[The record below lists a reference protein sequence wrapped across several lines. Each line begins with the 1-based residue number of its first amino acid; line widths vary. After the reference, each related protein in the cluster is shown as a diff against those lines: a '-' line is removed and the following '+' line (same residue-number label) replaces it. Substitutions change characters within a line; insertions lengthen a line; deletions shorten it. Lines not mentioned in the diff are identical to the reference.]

1 MYRFRPC
8 ESVRPRQPVSAR
20 SVLESQREVELAP
33 CKRSHTI
40 VGKWEVVA
48 DWGDWEVH
56 SRLHLALELQNERG
70 SAWADH
76 CLERRVLPI
85 AIPGDGSPPKRSK
98 PAALDFFAGSGL
110 AAEALRSCFKIVWAN
125 DICEKKAATYRAN
138 HSARVLN
145 VENISAIRGSDLPN
159 AELSWASFPC
169 QDLSLAG
176 DLKGIDSPRSGLVWQ
191 WLRVMDEME
200 QRPRVVVAENVVG
213 LVSANHGKHYLA
225 LHNALIA
232 RGFRV
237 GALVLDAERWV
248 PQSRS
253 RVFVV
258 GVTSSTLPSSL
269 ISEEPTWCHT
279 AALKNISTRVKEF
292 VWWKLPEPRASRP
305 RLSDIIDY
313 GVATH
318 SEQESQ
324 RNLQLIPA
332 HHRARME
339 SMANGVPMVFPGYK
353 RTRGGQQVLE
363 VRFDDV
369 AGCLRTPQGGSSRQ
383 YVVIFKNG
391 RFSTRLLTVQEAAR
405 LMGVRA
411 SYRILGT
418 YNDGYKAM
426 GDGVAVPT
434 VRHLARHLL
443 LPLART

>member
-1 MYRFRPC
+1 MLNDATRRP
-8 ESVRPRQPVSAR
+8 E
-20 SVLESQREVELAP
+20 
-33 CKRSHTI
+33 
-40 VGKWEVVA
+40 
-48 DWGDWEVH
+48 
-56 SRLHLALELQNERG
+56 
-70 SAWADH
+70 
-76 CLERRVLPI
+76 
-85 AIPGDGSPPKRSK
+85 RSK

-110 AAEALRSCFKIVWAN
+110 AAEALQSFFKIVWAN

-138 HSARVLN
+138 HAARILKVGN
-145 VENISAIRGSDLPN
+145 VSTIRGADLPS

-176 DLKGIDSPRSGLVWQ
+176 DLKGIDSPRSGMVWQ

-213 LVSANHGKHYLA
+213 LVSADRGRHYLA
-225 LHNALIA
+225 LHEALTA

-237 GALVLDAERWV
+237 GALVLDAVRWV
-248 PQSRS
+248 PQSRP

-258 GVTSSTLPSSL
+258 GLASASVPDGLVSDG
-269 ISEEPTWCHT
+269 PTWCHT
-279 AALKNISTRVKEF
+279 PALKQISGRVKEF
-292 VWWKLPEPRASRP
+292 VWWNLPEPRATRP

-313 GVATH
+313 GAATH

-324 RNLQLIPA
+324 RNVHLIPS
-332 HHRARME
+332 HHRTRME
-339 SMANGVPMVFPGYK
+339 SIVNCVPAVFPGYK

-363 VRFDDV
+363 VRFDNV

-383 YVVIFKNG
+383 YVVIYKDG
-391 RFSTRLLTVQEAAR
+391 HFSTRLLTVQEAAR
-405 LMGVRA
+405 LMGVRP

-426 GDGVAVPT
+426 GDGVAVPA

-443 LPLART
+443 GPLSRSRNTDERRHGS